1 MSGGKTSKRKEVRT
15 MKYDMTVAELI
26 ALLNKVEDKN
36 TTVNFH
42 PISKRAY
49 QNGVVE
55 ITTSEYTKTTTITIK

>member
-1 MSGGKTSKRKEVRT
+1 
-15 MKYDMTVAELI
+15 MKYNMTVAELI

-42 PISKRAY
+42 PISERAY